1 MNKTKKIY
9 FLISVFVFSA
19 ISLVAVSQQVLAAH
33 GRATVSW
40 VAPTT
45 DEGAGDLTGLSGYRV
60 YYSSTAIDCTAWDA
74 ATSAAR
80 FADSGT
86 LLPEDYVD
94 VTDEE
99 TLNYMFN
106 NTELLTP
113 GTEYYFA
120 VVAYDNAEDINLS
133 KCATG
138 TVGETPVT
146 TVSKDV
152 TYSGDFTMDCQVET
166 LDYTF
171 YHAYYNTDNAVADAN
186 NDGLVDNLDYNFI
199 HADYNESFAP
209 CNQPV

>member
-80 FADSGT
+80 LADAGT
-86 LLPEDYVD
+86 LLPATSRTVSDGA
-94 VTDEE
+94 
-99 TLNYMFN
+99 TLSYTFN

-113 GTEYYFA
+113 GTTYNFA
-120 VVAYDNAEDINLS
+120 VVAYDNADDINLS
-133 KCATG
+133 KCA
-138 TVGETPVT
+138 VT
-146 TVSKDV
+146 EGAATFVSKAV
-152 TYSGDFTMDCQVET
+152 TYAADFDNNHAVNGNDFTTFAD
-166 LDYTF
+166 DYGESICGPV
-171 YHAYYNTDNAVADAN
+171 NKTDIN
-186 NDGLVDNLDYNFI
+186 NDCRVNINDFTLLADDYGQ
-199 HADYNESFAP
+199 SF
-209 CNQPV
+209 